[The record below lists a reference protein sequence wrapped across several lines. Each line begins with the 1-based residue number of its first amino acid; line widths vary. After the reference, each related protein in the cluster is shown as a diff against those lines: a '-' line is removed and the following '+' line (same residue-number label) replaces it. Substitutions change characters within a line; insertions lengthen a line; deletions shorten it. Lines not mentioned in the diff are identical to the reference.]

1 MREIS
6 LDKTSCK
13 GMKGGEII
21 YAFSKER
28 DGCKLK
34 TKGNI
39 FFMGY
44 VKQKTIE
51 VFPLESQFICL
62 KSNLKID

>member
-1 MREIS
+1 MN
-6 LDKTSCK
+6 
-13 GMKGGEII
+13 GGEII
-21 YAFSKER
+21 YGFSKER

-44 VKQKTIE
+44 VKQKAIE
-51 VFPLESQFICL
+51 VFPLESQFIYL
-62 KSNLKID
+62 KSNLKIDFL